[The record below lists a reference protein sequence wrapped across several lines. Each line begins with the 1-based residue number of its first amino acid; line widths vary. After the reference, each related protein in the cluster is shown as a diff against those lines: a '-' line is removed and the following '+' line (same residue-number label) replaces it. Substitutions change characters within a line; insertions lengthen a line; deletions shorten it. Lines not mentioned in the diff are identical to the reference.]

1 MLTFL
6 STARLQEFGNDGRAL
21 AGGFIESYY
30 LGTSSPKPLY
40 QDINGEAIHPN
51 PLFLDA
57 YGSAEIYLFGSYTLV
72 LKDSTSA
79 TLSTVDIAGGINDFI
94 TSGGSGS
101 FADNIVIS
109 VNNYASV
116 RALTNPYGWVF
127 VQGRE
132 TQADGGQ
139 GLFYYDSTNSSQ
151 DDDGITLQ
159 PSITGRY
166 VRYDVSE
173 ISPTWFGLQYND
185 SSSQATYLTQAETA
199 SIRYARP
206 ILINGST
213 YINSNY
219 TTTSGAQYIF
229 SNTAKLVSTLS
240 VTMTFITGT
249 KILSCGRRVFG
260 NTVQPIFQK
269 SVWPNDLINYSIMD
283 ADNIEGRIAK
293 LEDCS
298 SENYFVRFDE
308 SISTSVAPQL
318 PANFDLSY
326 SGQVVT
332 ITASSPL
339 SYRTSYDGVGQ
350 MFAYNLLASVGSVS
364 VTGTIKPENFGQDN
378 NIAFKVLSKVGR
390 GNLQP
395 GATYEIIENVINGF
409 DISFT
414 CDSNI
419 SASNIRLS
427 ASTSGT
433 EFINCDR
440 LYLENVLLRL
450 DNTIANIDTLVG
462 KECILSASQD
472 NAILCDAAD
481 LTDSY
486 LYREAILSTPTS
498 AVYFSNVQLFDEP
511 TKRFYKND
519 TTFDSV
525 YLRTLSKTDEYTT
538 LLGIDS
544 NDKVITIDNLVLPS
558 VSATS
563 ATFENTP
570 VTRKLNPTRIDFR
583 WNYNSVAGFGEC
595 SIYRDNVLVLTTSPN
610 PLTATYT
617 TTSAD
622 GSVIIC
628 STIGSTYAQ
637 QVCRINLTSGSGLA
651 STKQQ
656 VAILQDASII
666 TFQVGGDVTALYQI
680 PNLTEQSKYATNAWH
695 DSRTGKW
702 ILS

>member
-1 MLTFL
+1 MLSFL
-6 STARLQEFGNDGRAL
+6 STARLMEMGNDGRPL
-21 AGGFIESYY
+21 AGGFVESYY
-30 LGTSSPKPLY
+30 LGTTSPKPLF
-40 QDINGEAIHPN
+40 QDINGEAEHPN
-51 PLFLDA
+51 PVILDA
-57 YGSAEIYLFGSYTLV
+57 FGTAEIYLFGAYTLV

-79 TLSTVDIAGGINDFI
+79 TLSTVDLIGGINDYV

-116 RALTNPYGWVF
+116 RALTNPYAFVF

-132 TQADGGQ
+132 TQADGGT

-151 DDDGITLQ
+151 DDDGVTLQ

-185 SSSQATYLTQAETA
+185 SSSQATYLTQSETA

-269 SVWPNDLINYSIMD
+269 SVWSNDLINYSIMD
-283 ADNIEGRIAK
+283 ADNVEGRIAK

-318 PANFDLSY
+318 PSNFDLSY
-326 SGQVVT
+326 SGNVVT
-332 ITASSPL
+332 ITATSPL

-350 MFAYNLLASVGSVS
+350 MFAYDFLASVGSVS
-364 VTGTIKPENFGQDN
+364 VTGVARPEHFGSDN
-378 NIAFKVLSKVGR
+378 NIAFKCIASI
-390 GNLQP
+390 GNGKLQA
-395 GATYEIIENVINGF
+395 GSTYLIVENVLNGTDLSLIGDS
-409 DISFT
+409 DIDT
-414 CDSNI
+414 ANV
-419 SASNIRLS
+419 RLS
-427 ASTSGT
+427 AASDV
-433 EFINCDR
+433 NLDR
-440 LYLENVLLRL
+440 LYLDNILLRL
-450 DNTIANIDTLVG
+450 DDTTVDVDSLIG
-462 KECILSASQD
+462 KNCVLSASND
-472 NAILCDAAD
+472 NAIGSLAVD
-481 LTDSY
+481 LSNSY
-486 LYREAILSTPTS
+486 IYREAIFDVPTS
-498 AVYFSNVQLFDEP
+498 AVYFSNVQLFDDP

-525 YLRTLSKTDEYTT
+525 YLRTLSKTEEYTT
-538 LLGIDS
+538 LLGIDG
-544 NDKVITIDNLVLPS
+544 NDKVITVDNLVLPS
-558 VSATS
+558 MSATNVI
-563 ATFENTP
+563 FENTP
-570 VTRKLNPTRIDFR
+570 VTRKLNPTRIDFV
-583 WNYNSVAGFGEC
+583 WSYYAPGPAPQCDV
-595 SIYRDNVLVLTTSPN
+595 YRNGVFVNNQIN

-617 TTSAD
+617 ITSAD
-622 GSVIIC
+622 GPIIIA
-628 STIGSTYAQ
+628 STSGSSYSQ
-637 QVCRINLTSGSGLA
+637 QTNRINLTSA
-651 STKQQ
+651 
-656 VAILQDASII
+656 VAETMITQELSVLQDGSLI
-666 TFQVGGDVTALYQI
+666 TFQVAGDVTALYQI
-680 PNLTEQSKYATNAWH
+680 PNLTEQSKYGTRAYY
-695 DSRTGKW
+695 DSRAKKW
-702 ILS
+702 ILT